1 MENIIDIINK
11 AQLKTID
18 KDTFLSIASMCSFI
32 PKSITENNIWKK
44 LPLSA
49 KEVYRTLVANYD
61 YELGIA
67 KTTHSQILNEAG
79 IGGNATIVKSLDTLE
94 EKGFITRVESKAKS
108 HHYLMP
114 YQEKFYATICN
125 FEARDF
131 SILYTVNKKIK
142 KDTQI
147 KQVTNKLFFKVC
159 YNLSCLGI
167 DEPQKLIDKYSS
179 DGNQLRIILSMCNY
193 VYIAKEKNL
202 NKDINLNKYLIDSLK
217 RGNIT
222 ENIFDE
228 KTMNTIKSILIN
240 RKQNITE

>member
-32 PKSITENNIWKK
+32 PKSITENNTWKK

-202 NKDINLNKYLIDSLK
+202 NKDINLNKYLIDSIK

-228 KTMNTIKSILIN
+228 KTMNTIKNILIN

>member
-18 KDTFLSIASMCSFI
+18 KEAFLSISSLCSFI

-61 YELGIA
+61 YELGIS

-79 IGGNATIVKSLDTLE
+79 IGGNATVVKSIDVLE
-94 EKGFITRVESKAKS
+94 EKGFITRVESKTKS

-114 YQEKFYATICN
+114 YQERFYASVCN

-131 SILYTVNKKIK
+131 SILYKVNKKNK
-142 KDTQI
+142 KDNQI

-179 DGNQLRIILSMCNY
+179 DGNQLRVILSMCNY
-193 VYIAKEKNL
+193 IYIAKEKNL

-217 RGNIT
+217 KGNIT

-228 KTMNTIKSILIN
+228 KTMNTIKNIIIN

>member
-32 PKSITENNIWKK
+32 PKSITENNTWKK

>member
-1 MENIIDIINK
+1 MENILDIINK

-32 PKSITENNIWKK
+32 PKSITENNTWKK

-79 IGGNATIVKSLDTLE
+79 IGGNATIVKSLDVLE

-114 YQEKFYATICN
+114 YQEKFYATVCN

-131 SILYTVNKKIK
+131 SILYTINKKVK

-179 DGNQLRIILSMCNY
+179 DGNRLRIILSMCNY
-193 VYIAKEKNL
+193 IYIAKEKNL

-228 KTMNTIKSILIN
+228 KTMNTIKNILIN